1 MLTGRSLA
9 AAAKKTEVSRQFGGV
24 LQGGPADADCGGRG
38 MWEERLNMSRHYLI
52 SFPHIPIEGDAES
65 LRCMPPL

>member
-38 MWEERLNMSRHYLI
+38 MWEERLNMSRHY
-52 SFPHIPIEGDAES
+52 EGDAES